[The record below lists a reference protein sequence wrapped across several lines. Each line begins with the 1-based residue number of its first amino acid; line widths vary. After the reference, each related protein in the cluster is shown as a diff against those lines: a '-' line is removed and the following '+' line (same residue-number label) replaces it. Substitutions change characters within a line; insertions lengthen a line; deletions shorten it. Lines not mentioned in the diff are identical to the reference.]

1 MEKYWN
7 NDILN
12 RKIENIY
19 TEFKTNFKRVIH
31 SYCNTEDFKI
41 SQDYP
46 NRFQFSSFQIEF
58 FLKDKYLEPSVKIEF
73 PSVNIYNDELYF
85 FDNSTH
91 RNSSQKLFSS
101 LLSKDFAYKKFR
113 TELSEIFNI
122 FYEQYNSL
130 ISDNF
135 AEIRN
140 NYFKDIGRKLQSSE
154 LKMFEKPAVLLRCE
168 VSTNTRNYGYKA
180 GEGRNYVHSHYVKY
194 TDVNNYSD
202 ANVKAYLEE
211 INLSNPKDNDTEYYE
226 INPNDFSHTLQQN
239 YFDLD
244 LSKKINWYIKLNL
257 ENNNQFDF
265 KSINHTPIVRKHNDN
280 FAIFECLIII
290 YVITKFELSS
300 ILIFLTENE
309 KRENQSYRNQI
320 LLSQYFL
327 NKKHSYFKFLSEYNS
342 FRDKIIP
349 ELRKKNF
356 KGDKFDRICSA
367 FEIIGGSKSDLLKLK
382 YFYVNY
388 RMTNEDINYDNL
400 FFIIK
405 EYFKE

>member
-12 RKIENIY
+12 QKIENIY
-19 TEFKTNFKRVIH
+19 TEFKTNFKRVTH

-46 NRFQFSSFQIEF
+46 NRFQFSSFQIDF

-91 RNSSQKLFSS
+91 RNSAQKLFSS
-101 LLSKDFAYKKFR
+101 LLSKDFAYKNFR
-113 TELSEIFNI
+113 SELSEIFNI
-122 FYEQYNSL
+122 LYEQYNSL

-135 AEIRN
+135 VEIRN

-180 GEGRNYVHSHYVKY
+180 GEGRKYEHSHHVKY

-202 ANVKAYLEE
+202 ANVQAYLEE
-211 INLSNPKDNDTEYYE
+211 INLSNPKDKDTEYYE
-226 INPNDFSHTLQQN
+226 INPNDFSHTLQLN

-309 KRENQSYRNQI
+309 KRENQSYRNLI

-327 NKKHSYFKFLSEYNS
+327 NKKHSYFKFISEYHS

-349 ELRKKNF
+349 ELREKNF
-356 KGDKFDRICSA
+356 KGDKFNRICSA
-367 FEIIGGSKSDLLKLK
+367 FEIIGGSRSDLLKLK

-388 RMTNEDINYDNL
+388 RTTNEDINYDNL